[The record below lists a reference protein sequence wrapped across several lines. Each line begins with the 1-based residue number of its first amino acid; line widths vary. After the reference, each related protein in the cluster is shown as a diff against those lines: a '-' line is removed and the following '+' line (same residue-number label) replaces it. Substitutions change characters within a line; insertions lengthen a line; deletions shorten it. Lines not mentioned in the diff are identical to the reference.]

1 MQRGRVLCIGGAT
14 VDRTYLLAGP
24 LRFDTSNP
32 AEGRRGYGGVARNVA
47 ENLARLGATVG
58 LVTAVGGDESGRA
71 LAAALAATGVDTRG
85 VAEVPGAST
94 AEYAAIL
101 TPEGDLAFG
110 LADMAILDTLTPAV
124 LATQAPLM
132 AAAEWVFADCNLPA
146 VSLAAL
152 AQRSFSGARYRL
164 AVDAVSVVKAARL
177 PERLDGI
184 GLLVL
189 NGAEAGAVLA
199 RTGARS
205 SSPEE
210 DAAAL
215 RRAGCDA
222 VVLTLGPRG
231 AVAAS
236 REGTVRLEAVPV
248 VGTVDV
254 TGAGDSLVAATLYG
268 LVAGA
273 SLAEAVA
280 LGCRAAA
287 HTVAHLGTVSP
298 DLAAALNLSP
308 PSYSDP

>member
-1 MQRGRVLCIGGAT
+1 VQRGRVLCIGGAT
-14 VDRTYLLAGP
+14 VDRTYRLAGP
-24 LRFDTSNP
+24 PRFDTSNP

-58 LVTAVGGDESGRA
+58 LITAVGGDPSGRA
-71 LAAALAATGVDTRG
+71 LAAALASNGADTRG

-101 TPEGDLAFG
+101 TPEGDLTFG

-124 LATQAPLM
+124 LATHAPLI

-146 VSLAAL
+146 ASLAAL
-152 AQRSFSGARYRL
+152 AQRSFSGASYRL
-164 AVDAVSVVKAARL
+164 AVDAVSVEKSARL
-177 PERLDGI
+177 PQRLDGI
-184 GLLVL
+184 DLLVL
-189 NGAEAGAVLA
+189 NRAEAEAVLA
-199 RTGARS
+199 RTGPIS
-205 SSPEE
+205 SSPEV
-210 DAAAL
+210 DAVAL
-215 RRAGCDA
+215 CQAGCDV
-222 VVLTLGPRG
+222 VVLTLGAAG

-248 VGTVDV
+248 RTVDV
-254 TGAGDSLVAATLYG
+254 TGAGDALVAATLYG

-273 SLAEAVA
+273 SLVEAVA

-298 DLAAALNLSP
+298 GLAAALNLGA
-308 PSYSDP
+308 PS